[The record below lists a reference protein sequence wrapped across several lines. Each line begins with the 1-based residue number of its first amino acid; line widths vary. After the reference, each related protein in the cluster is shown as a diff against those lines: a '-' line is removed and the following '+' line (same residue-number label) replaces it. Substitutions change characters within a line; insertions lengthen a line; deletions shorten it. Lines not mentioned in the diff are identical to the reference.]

1 MEKTLFLFPS
11 MLLILQFTFSF
22 NQGLFMH
29 IKQGPKTKKTFC
41 WHYTK
46 YTRKLL
52 SVSLK
57 ASVKRR
63 TEPLNDRCFDFTDE
77 FKHSELSHFTLQTTI
92 QHKKSKTKRQIT
104 VRLFLSQ
111 SEISK
116 RRYPGWTTRFVFLS
130 PEDESRSLGTGRCC
144 STALMISNSYF
155 ILKTIFCRSTK
166 V

>member
-1 MEKTLFLFPS
+1 
-11 MLLILQFTFSF
+11 
-22 NQGLFMH
+22 MH
-29 IKQGPKTKKTFC
+29 IIQGPKTKKTFC
-41 WHYTK
+41 WPYTK

-77 FKHSELSHFTLQTTI
+77 FKHSELSHFTLQTSI

-111 SEISK
+111 SE
-116 RRYPGWTTRFVFLS
+116 RRSPGRTTRYIFVVTRRKPVAEDRALLLQHSLDDSKFEFYSQNKFLQIYS
-130 PEDESRSLGTGRCC
+130 GL
-144 STALMISNSYF
+144 N
-155 ILKTIFCRSTK
+155 
-166 V
+166 